1 MRTVLSVDPLGGV
14 DPQTDAERLTVRIVR
29 SPFEI
34 DKGNVARPLPLSPD
48 ELPAWNTPDAVLQ
61 RGRKVRDS
69 LRKHPGVDTLL
80 TQLAA
85 TPPGQTQPLYVMLSD
100 SDAELISWE
109 TLCDLHD
116 AFVAL
121 DRRWPIGRIIDPMS
135 GVSRPPARFEKP
147 VRMLAVISALG
158 VKGQVK
164 EWQMVRDAVLGARKA
179 GLEVRLRVLVGD
191 AALRQQIDAELPNLP
206 GFEAGAID
214 GLAQDLLAGIVDWA
228 PNLLHLFCHGRS
240 EAGAQFIELATAT
253 AYLDP
258 EAEDGIVKLTPKQ
271 LVDISGQL
279 RNPWLLTLNCCAS
292 GKAAKNLQSIAH
304 RVVGAG
310 MPAAIAMLEPVDAA
324 DAHVFSRAF
333 YRSLFAALKRVAD
346 TLQAAPRA
354 SMEWSE
360 AMVDARN
367 ALCDVHGGAPDHGA
381 WTFPVLYVRG
391 LDPFQF
397 EQPQAAGA
405 DDMATEYRGRALVIA
420 GWLKTA
426 GAGKSEAERQEVMNL
441 TLFDVPK
448 SFWPTPGGEFANG

>member
-14 DPQTDAERLTVRIVR
+14 DPVTDAERLTVRIVR

-34 DKGNVARPLPLSPD
+34 DKGNVARLLPLSPD
-48 ELPAWNTPDAVLQ
+48 ELPPWNTPDAVRE

-69 LRKHPGVDTLL
+69 LRQHPGVATLL

-85 TPPGQTQPLYVMLSD
+85 TPQGQIQPLYVMLSD

-109 TLCDLHD
+109 TLCDPKD

-135 GVSRPPARFEKP
+135 GTSRPPARFEQP

-164 EWQMVRDAVLGARKA
+164 EWQMLRDAVLNARQS
-179 GLEVRLRVLVGD
+179 GLKVDMRVLVGD
-191 AALRQQIDAELPNLP
+191 AQLRQQIDAELPKLP
-206 GFEAGAID
+206 GFEAGPID
-214 GLAQDLLAGIVDWA
+214 GLAQDLVAGIVDWA

-240 EAGAQFIELATAT
+240 EAGAQFVELATAT

-292 GKAAKNLQSIAH
+292 GKAARNLQSIAH

-346 TLQAAPRA
+346 TLKGAQRA

-360 AMVDARN
+360 AMVEARN
-367 ALCDVHGGAPDHGA
+367 ALCDAHGSAPEHGA

-391 LDPFQF
+391 LEPFHF
-397 EQPQAAGA
+397 EQPQAAGS
-405 DDMATEYRGRALVIA
+405 DDMATEYRSRALLVA

-426 GAGKSEAERQEVMNL
+426 GARKSEAQRQEVIDL
-441 TLFDVPK
+441 TLYDVPK
-448 SFWPTPGGEFANG
+448 PYWPTPSGDFPN